1 MVIQHFLPAT
11 NGEMNNS
18 SNQIETHNQSTGGF
32 KARRI
37 SASKFFKK
45 GKKKEELSKDETIK
59 KLQDENDQLR
69 KELND
74 AYSRIRELES
84 AAIENKTWEIAI
96 PPTRETTS
104 AQSTTEASNSR
115 KSFEYRD
122 DDVSGEVIDDDS
134 DVFSIEVEAARTITQ
149 QESSDHEDE
158 IQSTSASAATIPTG
172 NDKKSKL
179 QRRQKES
186 RQNVRRGSG
195 SRNRGEDAY
204 LNYFSRR
211 IPPLESIT
219 EIAKARSLLD
229 SDSVDDTASTTSD
242 LSMSIA
248 SSFFV
253 EDETTETSSLMTGR
267 KIPLRSMKSLL
278 RSSSTSTDSD
288 TLPYLQDDEPVLFGE
303 I

>member
-11 NGEMNNS
+11 KGEMTHS
-18 SNQIETHNQSTGGF
+18 SNQIETHNQSTAGS

-45 GKKKEELSKDETIK
+45 GKKKEELSKDEIVK

-74 AYSRIRELES
+74 ANSRIRELES
-84 AAIENKTWEIAI
+84 AAIENQTWEIAI
-96 PPTRETTS
+96 TPTRETGS
-104 AQSTTEASNSR
+104 VQSTTEASNAR

-122 DDVSGEVIDDDS
+122 DDVSGEEIDDDS
-134 DVFSIEVEAARTITQ
+134 DVFSIEVEAARPVTQ
-149 QESSDHEDE
+149 HESFDHEDE
-158 IQSTSASAATIPTG
+158 VQSTSASASTIPTG

-179 QRRQKES
+179 QRRQRES
-186 RQNVRRGSG
+186 RQKVRRGSG
-195 SRNRGEDAY
+195 SRSRGEDAY

-211 IPPLESIT
+211 IPPLESVT
-219 EIAKARSLLD
+219 ETAMGRSLLD
-229 SDSVDDTASTTSD
+229 SDSGDDTASTTSD

-253 EDETTETSSLMTGR
+253 EDETTETGSLMTGR

-278 RSSSTSTDSD
+278 RSSSTSTESD